1 MPAAMATAP
10 TPIVTLEMFASVF
23 AVSYLAVTV
32 VEQRRWC
39 GQSFSASLYV
49 ESARSPKKAPMPTAA
64 RPAPPTTYP
73 TIGDRGVGA
82 TDASAAEGAAELEA
96 GLDATAGGLASFARA
111 GMTATCLSA
120 FRPPRVAFHPALVP

>member
-32 VEQRRWC
+32 IEQRRWF

-73 TIGDRGVGA
+73 TIGDRAVGA
-82 TDASAAEGAAELEA
+82 PDPSPPQRPAEVEA
-96 GLDATAGGLASFARA
+96 GLEATAGGLASFARA
-111 GMTATCLSA
+111 GMTTTCLSA
-120 FRPPRVAFHPALVP
+120 FGPTRIAFDHAL

>member
-1 MPAAMATAP
+1 MPAARATAP
-10 TPIVTLEMFASVF
+10 TPIATLEMFASVV

-32 VEQRRWC
+32 VEQRTWL

-49 ESARSPKKAPMPTAA
+49 ESARSPKKAPMPAAA

-82 TDASAAEGAAELEA
+82 GDASAAEVAVEVEAELEA
-96 GLDATAGGLASFARA
+96 TTGGLASFAST
-111 GMTATCLSA
+111 GMTTTCLSA
-120 FRPPRVAFHPALVP
+120 FGPTRIVFDHAL